1 MNFLINIWKPLSCL
15 ISGGTISVNYL
26 SPPTSSLERYRRP
39 CESALLLLPGCTDHW
54 NVIQTKESMFQREDF
69 ITSLVIY
76 WFRKVFSLYFSSWLS
91 ILTKNKCFWF
101 TTPVFWLRRAAET
114 SFKEVL
120 MYHKNFAMKPT
131 EITWLKVNSIAH
143 HISLQK

>member
-26 SPPTSSLERYRRP
+26 SPPTSSLEKYRRP
-39 CESALLLLPGCTDHW
+39 YESVLLLLPGCTDHW

-91 ILTKNKCFWF
+91 ILAKNKCFWF

-131 EITWLKVNSIAH
+131 VITWLKVNSIAH